1 MDHAISNLLRIREE
15 INLKNS
21 NNTKIIAVSKTFTED
36 RILPLIEFGHTD
48 FGENKVQEA
57 VSKWSVIKS
66 NYKEIK
72 LHMIGK
78 LQSNKVKTAVK
89 IFDYIHSVDSYKLAE
104 KISKEQKKI
113 DKNLKLFIQINVG
126 NEDQKNGIELKN
138 VKHFLETCNRD
149 LELDIIGT
157 MCIPPND
164 NETEKYFSKMQEI
177 KKEINLN
184 ELSMGMSNDYLKAI
198 EYGSTFVRIGS
209 KIFGKRD

>member
-15 INLKNS
+15 INSKNS
-21 NNTKIIAVSKTFTED
+21 NNAKIIAVSKTFTED

-57 VSKWSVIKS
+57 VLKWTVIKS

-72 LHMIGK
+72 LHMIGR

-113 DKNLKLFIQINVG
+113 GKNLKLFIQINVG

-138 VKHFLETCNRD
+138 VKPFLETCNRD

-164 NETEKYFSKMQEI
+164 DETEKYFSKMQEI

-198 EYGSTFVRIGS
+198 KYGSTFVRIGS

>member
-72 LHMIGK
+72 LHMIGR
-78 LQSNKVKTAVK
+78 LQSNKVKT
-89 IFDYIHSVDSYKLAE
+89 S
-104 KISKEQKKI
+104 
-113 DKNLKLFIQINVG
+113 
-126 NEDQKNGIELKN
+126 
-138 VKHFLETCNRD
+138 
-149 LELDIIGT
+149 
-157 MCIPPND
+157 
-164 NETEKYFSKMQEI
+164 
-177 KKEINLN
+177 
-184 ELSMGMSNDYLKAI
+184 
-198 EYGSTFVRIGS
+198 
-209 KIFGKRD
+209 